1 MQHALWAPPPSL
13 GPSRRPLAAATA
25 AVDSFREWVI
35 VNVDSKGYAVTG
47 DEH

>member
-13 GPSRRPLAAATA
+13 GPSRRRLAAAAA

-35 VNVDSKGYAVTG
+35 VNVDSKDYAVTV